1 MSVVSAEVVVVGA
14 GSAGCVVAGRLA
26 EQGRDVLL
34 LEAGPDYGPVG
45 SGRWPAEL
53 LSARMLATT
62 HDWGYT
68 SGRWVF
74 ERARVMGGCSSHN
87 GAIAAVGHRA
97 DYDGWGLPGW
107 AGDDVAPLFQQ
118 VLERMRVRAYEA
130 HEAGPFHARC
140 LDAAADLG
148 WTIASDLCDLDA
160 GASFGLE
167 TVNVVGHTRWNAGF
181 AYLDHVR
188 GGSLR
193 VLDEVMVDRLVAW
206 GGSGSSGGSESSGGT
221 GSSGGTVRLAA
232 ERRGEPIAIEGGT
245 VVLAGGVYGTP
256 LLLERSGIG
265 APEALRAAGVQVRVA
280 LPGVGGNLH
289 DHSMVHADR
298 RVGPVLQQWLDEA
311 AATGFLPEEQTLGK
325 FVSSVSTDGLY
336 DTHVFPVCASDQTSF
351 LHGRVHVEVACMTP
365 RSRGAVHISSA
376 APQAHPHIDH
386 GYLNDTA
393 NPDGSSHDLAVLRD
407 GLVHAERLLQHPR
420 LAQVL
425 GERLTDMS
433 TDSAIRDTVT
443 HYYHPVG
450 TCAMGDGPLAVC
462 DADGRVHGV
471 PGVVVA
477 DVCLMPQIPRGN
489 TNLPAV
495 MIGERIALTL

>member
-1 MSVVSAEVVVVGA
+1 
-14 GSAGCVVAGRLA
+14 
-26 EQGRDVLL
+26 
-34 LEAGPDYGPVG
+34 
-45 SGRWPAEL
+45 
-53 LSARMLATT
+53 
-62 HDWGYT
+62 
-68 SGRWVF
+68 
-74 ERARVMGGCSSHN
+74 
-87 GAIAAVGHRA
+87 
-97 DYDGWGLPGW
+97 
-107 AGDDVAPLFQQ
+107 
-118 VLERMRVRAYEA
+118 
-130 HEAGPFHARC
+130 
-140 LDAAADLG
+140 
-148 WTIASDLCDLDA
+148 
-160 GASFGLE
+160 
-167 TVNVVGHTRWNAGF
+167 
-181 AYLDHVR
+181 
-188 GGSLR
+188 
-193 VLDEVMVDRLVAW
+193 
-206 GGSGSSGGSESSGGT
+206 
-221 GSSGGTVRLAA
+221 
-232 ERRGEPIAIEGGT
+232 
-245 VVLAGGVYGTP
+245 
-256 LLLERSGIG
+256 
-265 APEALRAAGVQVRVA
+265 
-280 LPGVGGNLH
+280 
-289 DHSMVHADR
+289 MVHADR

-477 DVCLMPQIPRGN
+477 DVCLMPQIRGN

>member
-1 MSVVSAEVVVVGA
+1 
-14 GSAGCVVAGRLA
+14 
-26 EQGRDVLL
+26 
-34 LEAGPDYGPVG
+34 
-45 SGRWPAEL
+45 
-53 LSARMLATT
+53 
-62 HDWGYT
+62 
-68 SGRWVF
+68 
-74 ERARVMGGCSSHN
+74 
-87 GAIAAVGHRA
+87 
-97 DYDGWGLPGW
+97 
-107 AGDDVAPLFQQ
+107 
-118 VLERMRVRAYEA
+118 
-130 HEAGPFHARC
+130 
-140 LDAAADLG
+140 
-148 WTIASDLCDLDA
+148 
-160 GASFGLE
+160 
-167 TVNVVGHTRWNAGF
+167 
-181 AYLDHVR
+181 
-188 GGSLR
+188 
-193 VLDEVMVDRLVAW
+193 
-206 GGSGSSGGSESSGGT
+206 
-221 GSSGGTVRLAA
+221 
-232 ERRGEPIAIEGGT
+232 
-245 VVLAGGVYGTP
+245 
-256 LLLERSGIG
+256 
-265 APEALRAAGVQVRVA
+265 
-280 LPGVGGNLH
+280 
-289 DHSMVHADR
+289 MVHADR
-298 RVGPVLQQWLDEA
+298 RAGPVLQQWLDEA

-477 DVCLMPQIPRGN
+477 DVCLMPQIPRQHQ
-489 TNLPAV
+489 PAGSDDRRTDRAHAV
-495 MIGERIALTL
+495 SAAASGGGLGRELAERGIGPRAVDRSWATVHQHRHAHCFGSFLAGRPGLGRTFRVGGDAAVAVLDDADGERDQLLRLHVEGAGGERCVMELAEALVHIGDRVAQLAVQRAQLVEHCFAVTVIGHG

>member
-1 MSVVSAEVVVVGA
+1 VSAAHTADIVVVGA
-14 GSAGCVVAGRLA
+14 GAAGCALAGRLA

-34 LEAGPDYGPVG
+34 LEAGPDYGPVD

-68 SGRWVF
+68 GGDGRWVF

-107 AGDDVAPLFQQ
+107 SGDGVAPLFAA
-118 VLERMRVRAYEA
+118 VVERMRVRAYER

-140 LDAAADLG
+140 LEAAESFG
-148 WTIASDLCDLDA
+148 WHIASDLCDLDA
-160 GASFGLE
+160 GPSFGLE
-167 TVNVVGHTRWNAGF
+167 TVNVVGDVRWNTGF

-188 GGSLR
+188 GGTLR
-193 VLDEVMVDRLVAW
+193 ILDEVLVDRLTDW
-206 GGSGSSGGSESSGGT
+206 GDDG
-221 GSSGGTVRLAA
+221 VRLAA
-232 ERRGEPIAIEGGT
+232 VRRGEAITIEAGT
-245 VVLAGGVYGTP
+245 VVLAGGAYGTP
-256 LLLERSGIG
+256 IMLERSGIG
-265 APEALRAAGVQVRVA
+265 DPAVLATAGVAVRVA
-280 LPGVGGNLH
+280 LPGVGTNLH

-298 RVGPVLQQWLDEA
+298 VVGPQLQRWLDEA

-325 FVSSVSTDGLY
+325 FVSSVSPDGLY

-365 RSRGAVHISSA
+365 RSRGAVHITSA
-376 APQAHPHIDH
+376 DPEAHPHIEH
-386 GYLNDTA
+386 GYLNDA
-393 NPDGSSHDLAVLRD
+393 DGHDVAVLRD
-407 GLVHAERLLQHPR
+407 GLVHAERLLDHPR
-420 LAQVL
+420 LAEVL
-425 GERLTDMS
+425 GERITDMS
-433 TDSAIRDTVT
+433 TDQAIRDTVA

-450 TCAMGDGPLAVC
+450 TCPMGDGPMAVC
-462 DADGRVHGV
+462 DARGRVHGV

-477 DVCLMPQIPRGN
+477 DVSLMPQIPRGN

-495 MIGERIALTL
+495 MIGEAIARTL